1 MNPGKFSET
10 GEFRDTQPDLKLRRP
25 FVMKPS
31 AESKMLVE
39 AQPAP
44 PDSACLR
51 GIVEEHYSSIYGYA
65 YRLAGSVSD
74 AEDLTQQTFMVAQQ
88 KLHQVRGHDKIIRWL
103 YTIARTCFLKSR
115 RRQRPSAA
123 ANFELNVD
131 EIPEC
136 FPDDSPVDEERL
148 QQALDELG
156 DDFKVVVTMFY
167 FEELSYKQ
175 IAEELAIPIGTV
187 MSRLARAKG
196 RLRHAL
202 ADGFRDTAHPRPR

>member
-1 MNPGKFSET
+1 M
-10 GEFRDTQPDLKLRRP
+10 KL
-25 FVMKPS
+25 S

-39 AQPAP
+39 APPAP
-44 PDSACLR
+44 SDSACLR
-51 GIVEEHYSSIYGYA
+51 QLVEQHYSSIYGYV
-65 YRLAGSVSD
+65 YRLAGSVAD

-88 KLHQVRGHDKIIRWL
+88 NLHQVREQEKILRWL

-115 RRQRPSAA
+115 RRKRPSAA
-123 ANFELNVD
+123 VNFELNVD
-131 EIPEC
+131 EIPER
-136 FPDDSPVDEERL
+136 FRDDSPFDEERL

-167 FEELSYKQ
+167 FEELSYKE
-175 IAEELAIPIGTV
+175 IAEQLGVPIGTV

-202 ADGFRDTAHPRPR
+202 ADGFRDAAPSQPR